1 MVRGFCQ
8 RVNNKVL
15 EAVVPASVTH
25 SDVSFLVLVVCDSFA
40 QLTVEIKLNFSI
52 LESFDFYLVPI
63 ILHVFAFG
71 AHRSCG
77 ANRAIDTCT
86 EIPVPPV
93 GTGIV
98 TRMAALYLREH
109 LQNSALSPLALLLGV
124 VLFHHHRYFKRSLKH
139 LDRFGVSN
147 SMGNFQLS

>member
-98 TRMAALYLREH
+98 TRMAAL
-109 LQNSALSPLALLLGV
+109 LLGV

-147 SMGNFQLS
+147 SMGN